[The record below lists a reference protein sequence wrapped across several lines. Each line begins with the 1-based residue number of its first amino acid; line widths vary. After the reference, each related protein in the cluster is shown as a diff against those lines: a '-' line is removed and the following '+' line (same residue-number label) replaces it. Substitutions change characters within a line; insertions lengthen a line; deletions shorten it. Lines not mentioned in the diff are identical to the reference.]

1 VPEALDRK
9 LPWGSSSSIIHIMST
24 IQHLLHIQHPIEKVF
39 RAISTS
45 DGLSNWYSRTEAF
58 TAEEGATFKIY
69 FGEMG
74 FQFEVVEFIENKKI
88 AWKCM
93 EAAMPIEGHIMT
105 YSLDE
110 NEGKTRLRFE
120 HEGFETADD
129 SMANMNFS
137 SAKYLES
144 LRQYCQT
151 GNGEAFGSKR
161 YRI

>member
-1 VPEALDRK
+1 
-9 LPWGSSSSIIHIMST
+9 MST

-74 FQFEVVEFIENKKI
+74 FQFEVVEFMENKKI

-93 EAAMPIEGHIMT
+93 KEKRGCDSSTRALKPLMIPWPI
-105 YSLDE
+105 
-110 NEGKTRLRFE
+110 
-120 HEGFETADD
+120 
-129 SMANMNFS
+129 
-137 SAKYLES
+137 
-144 LRQYCQT
+144 
-151 GNGEAFGSKR
+151 
-161 YRI
+161 